1 MKKNTITALVIV
13 IIGFVIAMV
22 GLISPPLGYISNGV
36 LIAVG
41 EFIAIGG
48 GFAGLVI
55 DLDFKN
61 LRFFVG
67 LPEHYSKDNLT
78 SNSKPSEEVDGD

>member
-67 LPEHYSKDNLT
+67 LPEHYKDNST
-78 SNSKPSEEVDGD
+78 SNTKPSEEVDRD

>member
-67 LPEHYSKDNLT
+67 LPEHYKANLT
-78 SNSKPSEEVDGD
+78 SNSKPSEEVDSN